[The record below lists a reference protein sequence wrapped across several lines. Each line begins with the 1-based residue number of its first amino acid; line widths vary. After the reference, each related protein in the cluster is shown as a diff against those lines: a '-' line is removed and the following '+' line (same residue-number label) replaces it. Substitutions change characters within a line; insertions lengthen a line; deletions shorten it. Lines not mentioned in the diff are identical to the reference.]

1 MKGLRLV
8 TPISCILG
16 SLMIFILNSF
26 CCWVIASLYVGFV
39 FFVSLSTSVPK
50 LCMEIESHMF
60 LYLLASLND
69 LMARKR
75 CTAVWLTVQTGM
87 AVNAPPIV
95 SVQKVLRTL
104 GSGLKLMDRT
114 THHMNIRYNSYLS
127 SKIFHVGIALL
138 SIQHWWCKFPN
149 FRGPEILF
157 TIWFIMMVKY
167 C

>member
-1 MKGLRLV
+1 MDDFYFE
-8 TPISCILG
+8 
-16 SLMIFILNSF
+16 FILLLDNCFFICRFCFFLTVYQQVFQSF
-26 CCWVIASLYVGFV
+26 VW
-39 FFVSLSTSVPK
+39 K
-50 LCMEIESHMF
+50 LNHTF

-157 TIWFIMMVKY
+157 TIWYIMMVKY

>member
-39 FFVSLSTSVPK
+39 FFFVILSTSVPK

-114 THHMNIRYNSYLS
+114 TYHMNIRYNSYLS
-127 SKIFHVGIALL
+127 SKIFHVQLGIALL
-138 SIQHWWCKFPN
+138 SIQHDVSFQ
-149 FRGPEILF
+149 ILEDQR
-157 TIWFIMMVKY
+157 Y
-167 C
+167 CLQFGI

>member
-26 CCWVIASLYVGFV
+26 CCWIIASLYVGFV
-39 FFVSLSTSVPK
+39 FFDSLSTSVPK

-127 SKIFHVGIALL
+127 TWSKIFHVGIALL
-138 SIQHWWCKFPN
+138 SIQHDVSFQ
-149 FRGPEILF
+149 ILEDQR
-157 TIWFIMMVKY
+157 Y
-167 C
+167 CLQFAI